1 MRFNEV
7 EQISFEEA
15 VDNFIEKYGTDF
27 LISIH
32 RLHLDLMSNL
42 KTKHFPLM
50 DLHYYLVERNIIKSS
65 KGKKLD
71 KLFNELKIYFP
82 TQRSFNNFLQH
93 YFQKYPERKNQKF
106 RIVKRIYHVETEKL
120 LYMCGYKSNIP
131 LSELIKQLKQEKP
144 TP

>member
-1 MRFNEV
+1 MRFNEY
-7 EQISFEEA
+7 EQEQFEE
-15 VDNFIEKYGTDF
+15 VINNFIEKYGTDF

-50 DLHYYLVERNIIKSS
+50 DLHYFLIERNIIKSS

-71 KLFNELKIYFP
+71 KLYDELKIYFP

-93 YFQKYPERKNQKF
+93 YFKKFPDRKNQKF
-106 RIVKRIYHVETEKL
+106 RIVQRRYDLETEKL
-120 LYMCGYKSNIP
+120 LYSYGYKSNIP
-131 LSELIKQLKQEKP
+131 LSKLIEQLKQEK
-144 TP
+144 

>member
-1 MRFNEV
+1 MRFNEY
-7 EQISFEEA
+7 EQEQFEE
-15 VDNFIEKYGTDF
+15 VINNFIEKYGTAF

-32 RLHLDLMSNL
+32 RLHLDLMHNL

-50 DLHYYLVERNIIKSS
+50 DLHYNLVERNIIKSS
-65 KGKKLD
+65 KGKKLE
-71 KLFNELKIYFP
+71 KLYDELKSYLP

-106 RIVKRIYHVETEKL
+106 RIVQRKYDFETEKL
-120 LYMCGYKSNIP
+120 LYSCGYKSNIP
-131 LSELIKQLKQEKP
+131 LTELIKQLKQEKL